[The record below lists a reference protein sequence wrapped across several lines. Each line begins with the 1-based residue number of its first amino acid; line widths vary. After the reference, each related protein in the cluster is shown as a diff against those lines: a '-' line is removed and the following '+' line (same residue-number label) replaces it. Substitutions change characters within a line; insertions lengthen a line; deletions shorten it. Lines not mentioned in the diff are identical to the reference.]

1 MIKPSWLLIAE
12 SQIGIRE
19 IKGPRNAPGIMAMIS
34 RAKGW
39 LGIAVN
45 NDEVPWCGT
54 FVASCMEAAGFASP
68 RGAIAVR
75 ASWWETWGV
84 PTTPRIGAILCFRR
98 PGGGHVAFY
107 VGEDAAA
114 YHVLGGNQSDAVT
127 ITRIARN
134 RLAACRWPDG
144 IPITTKPKLASAGGA
159 VSVNEA

>member
-1 MIKPSWLLIAE
+1 MTDPAWLSYARRQL
-12 SQIGIRE
+12 GTRE
-19 IKGPRNAPGIMAMIS
+19 APGPANDSRIMAMAT
-34 RAKGW
+34 RAKKW
-39 LGIAVN
+39 LGIGYHA
-45 NDEVPWCGT
+45 DSIPWCGVY
-54 FVASCMEAAGFASP
+54 VADCMEAAGFASP

-84 PTTPRIGAILCFRR
+84 PTTPRVGAIMCFRR

-127 ITRIARN
+127 IARIAKN

-144 IPITTKPKLASAGGA
+144 IPITTKPKLASAVGA
-159 VSVNEA
+159 VSVDEA